1 MVNLD
6 WQWKILYGKIEEEE
20 AKEAKRKKNCEFD
33 EGIQKQIYIH

>member
-1 MVNLD
+1 MANLD

-20 AKEAKRKKNCEFD
+20 EEEAKEKNCEFD